1 MYIRYENDERESYHF
16 EPFQR
21 NITIILIIIS
31 PSAQTTFY
39 SYFLSYPNSPLQ
51 SPLSPSLL
59 VDPFPLP
66 ILKITKKKK
75 ANKLIVSPHS
85 DQNILGLY
93 HTSKLGT

>member
-1 MYIRYENDERESYHF
+1 MHIRYENDERESYHF

-39 SYFLSYPNSPLQ
+39 SYFLSLSQFPSIIPPL
-51 SPLSPSLL
+51 SLSFGRSLSPSH
-59 VDPFPLP
+59 
-66 ILKITKKKK
+66 IKNHQKKK

-85 DQNILGLY
+85 NQNILGLY
-93 HTSKLGT
+93 HTNKLGT